1 MHSPN
6 NCWQKKANPNPTPT
20 PNPAPGKDDT
30 AKVPAKGSKFTDK
43 KTGLVYK
50 VTRSDAKNGTVTVTG
65 TTAAKKNA
73 KKVTIPATVVKD
85 GYTFKVTAISAKAF
99 QNRKKLSSVVIGAKA
114 FYKDAKL
121 KNITFKGNKAVKAGK
136 NAFKGIKANAKV
148 TVPYKISKKNLNKI
162 KKAVKSAGKKVV
174 IKRKDIVIPY

>member
-1 MHSPN
+1 M
-6 NCWQKKANPNPTPT
+6 
-20 PNPAPGKDDT
+20 
-30 AKVPAKGSKFTDK
+30 
-43 KTGLVYK
+43 
-50 VTRSDAKNGTVTVTG
+50 TVTG

-73 KKVTIPATVVKD
+73 KKVTIPATAVKD

-99 QNRKKLSSVVIGAKA
+99 QNRKKLSSVVIGANVTKIGAKA
-114 FYKDAKL
+114 FYKDTKL

-174 IKRKDIVIPY
+174 IKKKDIIIPY

>member
-1 MHSPN
+1 M
-6 NCWQKKANPNPTPT
+6 
-20 PNPAPGKDDT
+20 
-30 AKVPAKGSKFTDK
+30 
-43 KTGLVYK
+43 
-50 VTRSDAKNGTVTVTG
+50 TVTG

-73 KKVTIPATVVKD
+73 KKVTIPATAVKD
-85 GYTFKVTAISAKAF
+85 GYTFNPASKKVTAISAKAF
-99 QNRKKLSSVVIGAKA
+99 QNRKKLSSVVIGANVTKIGAKA